1 MKASAVCLCLGL
13 GIASL
18 PSTAVGEPRGPV
30 LVAGALTPT
39 AGSFAA
45 GAEGAEWL
53 LPGGARIVASAGS
66 EFRVV
71 GKPQKLALGPR
82 KDTPGYTVLLRSGA
96 LRVSVPSD
104 GRCAVV
110 VAAPRK
116 TNVLVVSGAMSITA
130 SNERVAVANGEGE
143 TKIGV
148 GSDSLRALP
157 VGMMREIDSGAGAVR
172 PLADSP
178 SSLDAPALAFSFGA
192 DATLG
197 GMRWPSANGVSAYR
211 VEIRNEKG
219 RVVGTRETRDDSLG
233 GGTFRLSPGK
243 YVVRVAG
250 IDPSGLE
257 AAKPA
262 ERPFRVV
269 RVTVPDRGF
278 VDAEGAVHFPPGRS
292 LELANADGVEVT
304 YGGGDYFVA
313 APKTLELLRAEPRLV
328 RFRLPGNPSEANLWL
343 VPRQVRARVEFGPAV
358 PTWPRDSLEIRV
370 RVEEANAPAAA
381 AAEPIEVHPR
391 VLLGVEPVH
400 VPFVRDGNTLRGVLP
415 PQAGKGPWVVR
426 VEVEDQSGAALGR
439 DFIEVARR

>member
-1 MKASAVCLCLGL
+1 MKASVVCLCLGL

-18 PSTAVGEPRGPV
+18 PSTAAGDPRGPV
-30 LVAGALTPT
+30 LIAGALTPT
-39 AGSFAA
+39 AGSYAA

-53 LPGGARIVASAGS
+53 LPGGARVVASAGS

-96 LRVSVPSD
+96 LRVSVPAE
-104 GRCAVV
+104 GRSAVV
-110 VAAPRK
+110 VSAPRK
-116 TNVLVVSGAMSITA
+116 TNVLVVSGTMSITA
-130 SNERVAVANGEGE
+130 SNERVAVANAEGE

-157 VGMMREIDSGAGAVR
+157 IGMMREIDSGAGAVR

-178 SSLDAPALAFSFGA
+178 SSLDTPGLAFSFGA

-197 GMRWPSANGVSAYR
+197 AMRWPSAAGVSGYR

-219 RVVGTRETRDDSLG
+219 RVVGTRETREPSLDG
-233 GGTFRLSPGK
+233 GAFRLSPGK
-243 YVVRVAG
+243 YVAKVAG

-257 AAKPA
+257 AARAA
-262 ERPFRVV
+262 ECPFRVV
-269 RVTVPDRGF
+269 RVTVPERGF
-278 VDAEGAVHFPPGRS
+278 VDADGAVHFPPGRS
-292 LELANADGVEVT
+292 LELANADGIEMT

-313 APKTLELLRAEPRLV
+313 APKTLDLVRAEPRLV
-328 RFRLPGNPSEANLWL
+328 RFRLPGNPAEAKLWL

-370 RVEEANAPAAA
+370 RVEEANAPTQAQAQ
-381 AAEPIEVHPR
+381 PIDVRAR
-391 VLLGVEPVH
+391 VLLGVEPVN
-400 VPFVRDGNTLRGVLP
+400 VSFVRDGNVLRGVLP
-415 PQAGKGPWVVR
+415 PQTGKGPWVVR

>member
-1 MKASAVCLCLGL
+1 MKASVVCVCLGL

-18 PSTAVGEPRGPV
+18 SSSAVGEPRGPV
-30 LVAGALTPT
+30 LIAGVLTPT

-53 LPGGARIVASAGS
+53 LPGGARIVASAGA

-82 KDTPGYTVLLRSGA
+82 KDTPGYTVLLRSGD
-96 LRVSVPSD
+96 LRVSVPTG
-104 GRCAVV
+104 GRSAVV

-116 TNVLVVSGAMSITA
+116 TNVLVVSGSMSMTA
-130 SNERVAVANGEGE
+130 SNDRVAVANGAGE
-143 TKIGV
+143 TSIGV
-148 GSDSLRALP
+148 GSDSLRALA
-157 VGMMREIDSGAGAVR
+157 VGMMRQIDSGAGVVR

-178 SSLDAPALAFSFGA
+178 SSLDTTALAFAFGG

-197 GMRWPSANGVSAYR
+197 AMSWSLANGATAYR

-219 RVVGTRETRDDSLG
+219 RVVGTRETREASIG
-233 GGTFRLSPGK
+233 EGAFRLPPGK
-243 YVVRVAG
+243 YVARVAG

-257 AAKPA
+257 AAKPV
-262 ERPFRVV
+262 ERPVRVV
-269 RVTVPDRGF
+269 GVTVPEQGF
-278 VDAEGAVHFPPGRS
+278 VDADGAVYFPPGR
-292 LELANADGVEVT
+292 LLALTNTDGVEAT

-313 APKTLELLRAEPRLV
+313 APNKLELLRAEPRLV
-328 RFRLPGNPSEANLWL
+328 RFRLPGNPSEAKLWL

-370 RVEEANAPAAA
+370 RVEEANPSASAAP
-381 AAEPIEVHPR
+381 VDVRPR
-391 VLLGVEPVH
+391 VLLGVDPVN
-400 VPFVRDGNTLRGVLP
+400 VSFVRNGNVLRGVLP

-426 VEVEDQSGAALGR
+426 VEVSDQSGAELGR